1 VVARWT
7 LYRDFRFDYDRSE
20 LRASEMKKVS
30 EIAHYL
36 KKNPSLN
43 VGLDGSMDPR
53 GTDPRNQDLNNR
65 RVSAIRDALVEAGVP
80 ASKIQMGAFGDTQ
93 LLRDRRVAALIC
105 TAN

>member
-1 VVARWT
+1 MR
-7 LYRDFRFDYDRSE
+7 
-20 LRASEMKKVS
+20 KVS
-30 EIAHYL
+30 EIVYYL

-65 RVSAIRDALVEAGVP
+65 RVNAIRDALVEAGVP
-80 ASKIQMGAFGDTQ
+80 ASKIQIGSFGNTE
-93 LLRDRRVAALIC
+93 LVRDRRVPALIC